1 MTFGANYYLLT
12 SLPTLARPGVA
23 PPVSPGE
30 LRTRVADSDAAPL
43 VDVVLLSDDL
53 RQRQAVLAGEPLHA
67 EGAVLTPD
75 QLAGKAPLPGPL
87 DVEATDTPGRLPADL
102 VWEAYWHHAM
112 AVARRRR
119 SRFLGAWA
127 RLEVALRNGVAAA
140 RADALGAPAERH
152 LVAPDLAANEAM
164 VARAVAAWSDAADP
178 LKGWRSLVYARWS
191 WAVKEEPRFSF
202 DKDEVTAYAVKI
214 LLLRD
219 WRRTMGAAA

>member
-1 MTFGANYYLLT
+1 MIFGANYYLLT
-12 SLPTLARPGVA
+12 SLPTLERPGVA

-53 RQRQAVLAGEPLHA
+53 RQRQALLAGEPLHA
-67 EGAVLTPD
+67 EGAVLTSD
-75 QLAGKAPLPGPL
+75 QLAGRAPLPGPL
-87 DVEATDTPGRLPADL
+87 DVEATDPSGSLPDDL
-102 VWEAYWHHAM
+102 VWEAFWRHAV

-127 RLEVALRNGVAAA
+127 RLEVTLRNGVAAA
-140 RADALGAPAERH
+140 RAEALGEPSERH
-152 LVAPDLAANEAM
+152 LVAQDLVTTEAM
-164 VARAVAAWSDAADP
+164 VDRAVAAWSDAADP
-178 LKGWRSLVYARWS
+178 LKGWRSLVYARWD
-191 WAVKEEPRFSF
+191 WAVREEPRFSF
-202 DKDEVTAYAVKI
+202 DKDEVTAYAVKL